1 MILRTASG
9 STVFSGCK
17 PPADDLSHFCHSRVF
32 HLFELAG
39 YRRSMTKTATPFG
52 RATML
57 ERVTLPQ
64 TVGGKRFATVLEL
77 LETERGDR
85 LVRVAYTT
93 DGAVRRGPVTL
104 RPRDLARL
112 REALA
117 KAPALASILEEGA

>member
-1 MILRTASG
+1 
-9 STVFSGCK
+9 
-17 PPADDLSHFCHSRVF
+17 
-32 HLFELAG
+32 
-39 YRRSMTKTATPFG
+39 MTKTATPFG
-52 RATML
+52 RATMV
-57 ERVTLPQ
+57 ERISLPQ
-64 TVGGKRFATVLEL
+64 AAGGKRFTTVLEL

-117 KAPALASILEEGA
+117 KAPALADLLVEGA